1 MGTSSSLLD
10 DNKYTFIKE
19 WAQTELRNF
28 SPIYKKQYS
37 LAFLSHVHDEL
48 VQRKQ
53 EHTQLLKQR
62 DPPPETEVL
71 YQESVLY
78 FCDNRKW
85 KERFVVVSANY
96 SLEYHESYET
106 FTKGTPPLLKVLTT
120 GGTILTTDEKYMEV
134 IDRCFTDTDNVKED
148 FAPPVV
154 GMPGQFPVY
163 LRLPYQR
170 DHYFCFFQEAKHVKF
185 MSVLS
190 DCIRHQNQD
199 FLKKETF
206 EVQAFIKAV
215 QLYRQDKGYYESW
228 DMMIGNDVQVLTN
241 LTMADLL
248 PSQEKDLLS
257 CLKAKK
263 MEKKRMW
270 FATVE
275 AVYNVVQETFM
286 EGMAA
291 LNNECRE
298 ATMQQKAL
306 MCSNMDQIMSSRAF
320 LESKLRDMVAEL
332 ATQYCKQHIEPRL
345 SAVLEEIMGP
355 ISLGFGEARQVSES
369 MMEHLCQVYQEGMTR
384 EDLQQNWVAMSKPDL
399 QSCYEKVS
407 GLKDNIQEFSYSNC
421 RGLEH
426 STQIDIQQL
435 VDNVEYT
442 FGLLLNKSPQDN
454 NNLLDLMVKAKNRV
468 LKVST
473 RTCTL
478 SLTYTNIQDQ
488 CSVFHVAYSSGPRP
502 PGCGPAPVR
511 GSIGIGPHRKNT
523 QYDYD
528 SSTQRKR
535 IFQEALL
542 SITLP
547 RLKAFLA
554 PTFKKELPNFE
565 QYIFAD
571 YVDFINVENV
581 YEDIL
586 EQMLEKDVS
595 KVVKEAASMQKYNLF
610 MESRYRFSVSSMY
623 FTPPGSPDYTSTS
636 TKVGN
641 VLPPSPLLKETQ
653 CTNEDLVL
661 IQKKVELKGIKAQII
676 EVQEHAQPEL
686 TEVRPK
692 KIIEQKVIMA
702 HQEEV
707 PAHAQTELIKIPFD
721 EKTVLAEKRM
731 EQEVIKIQE
740 EAVEM
745 NAQSVIIMV
754 TTNKI
759 PVLAEK
765 KVEQEVIVA
774 QQLEDHVQPELTKV
788 PIGENTIM
796 AEKMIEQKVIMAHQE
811 EVLEATKERKLED
824 NEGSDFP
831 FNAATEIRARF
842 PAHETTQSLGKKTY
856 SGPPLLLD
864 INPET
869 LLNPSISNTEPALK
883 PASHTLFELVPNPI
897 KTVANETPCQACPP
911 ERETRPMGQVLQNET
926 LSSLNFISAESKA
939 ETSQVLPSCLDVQP
953 LILDEQTNNDTGDT
967 KLLVDD
973 LTSIGAPIYEL
984 RVSNMTQDFYD
995 CLSWSTSKEQDS
1007 NEDDEPTL
1015 ETSTASSNP
1024 EDIFIVKCE
1033 AILDASVNVTD
1044 DSADLRNEAARPLD
1058 CIKEI
1063 RDLVV
1068 EVIEVEDVVQ
1078 HYPTSAEVSLNTQ

>member
-1 MGTSSSLLD
+1 MGNYVSVLAWSLDVPPDMQIYFLAL
-10 DNKYTFIKE
+10 NSCLVVCFVCFSE

-85 KERFVVVSANY
+85 KERFVVVSADY
-96 SLEYHESYET
+96 SMEYHESYEAS
-106 FTKGTPPLLKVLTT
+106 TPPLLKVLTT

-263 MEKKRMW
+263 MEKKKMW

-298 ATMQQKAL
+298 ASMQQKAL

-454 NNLLDLMVKAKNRV
+454 NNLLDLMAKAKNRV
-468 LKVST
+468 LK
-473 RTCTL
+473 
-478 SLTYTNIQDQ
+478 
-488 CSVFHVAYSSGPRP
+488 
-502 PGCGPAPVR
+502 
-511 GSIGIGPHRKNT
+511 

-661 IQKKVELKGIKAQII
+661 IQNKVEPKGIEAQII

-686 TEVRPK
+686 TEVRPGEDTIVAK

-707 PAHAQTELIKIPFD
+707 PARAQTELIKIPFD
-721 EKTVLAEKRM
+721 EKT
-731 EQEVIKIQE
+731 
-740 EAVEM
+740 
-745 NAQSVIIMV
+745 
-754 TTNKI
+754 
-759 PVLAEK
+759 VLAEK

-774 QQLEDHVQPELTKV
+774 QQLEDHAQPELTKV
-788 PIGENTIM
+788 AIGENTIM
-796 AEKMIEQKVIMAHQE
+796 SEKMIEQKVIMAHQE
-811 EVLEATKERKLED
+811 EVLEATKELKLED
-824 NEGSDFP
+824 NKGLDFP
-831 FNAATEIRARF
+831 FNAATEIQARF
-842 PAHETTQSLGKKTY
+842 PAHETTQSLGKTTY
-856 SGPPLLLD
+856 SGPPLLPD

-869 LLNPSISNTEPALK
+869 LLNRSISLNKEPALK

-911 ERETRPMGQVLQNET
+911 KRETRPMDQVLQNET

-939 ETSQVLPSCLDVQP
+939 KTSQVLPSCLDVQP

-973 LTSIGAPIYEL
+973 LTSLGAPIYEL

-1024 EDIFIVKCE
+1024 EDIFIEKCE
-1033 AILDASVNVTD
+1033 AISDASVNVTD